1 MKHQAGQLI
10 HLRNKPGKNPRSERK
25 MNITGKTRITGL
37 FGYPVEHTLS
47 PAMHNAAFEHLGLDY
62 CYVPFLVHP
71 ASLGRA
77 VESIRALSLAG
88 VNVTVPH
95 KEAVIPMLDEVNEEA
110 SFIGAVNTIVHR
122 EGRLTGYNT
131 DGRGF
136 MRSLEENG
144 IMIAGKKVLLAG
156 AGGASRAVGYYLS
169 EKAGSLD
176 IYDIDEKKL
185 EKLASD
191 LSRIRGNVSALPRIE
206 NQAGFDI
213 IVNAT
218 PLGLKK
224 DDPPPVDL
232 EALLP
237 AQTVCDLIYKRTR
250 LLDLAA
256 QKGCRTM
263 DGLGMLLWQGVLAFE
278 LWTSVPPPADV
289 MRSALLKGM
298 R

>member
-1 MKHQAGQLI
+1 
-10 HLRNKPGKNPRSERK
+10 
-25 MNITGKTRITGL
+25 MNITGKTKITGL

-47 PAMHNAAFEHLGLDY
+47 PAMHNAAFEHLALDY

-71 ASLGRA
+71 GSLGKA

-95 KEAVIPMLDEVNEEA
+95 KEAVIHLLDEVNEEA
-110 SFIGAVNTIVHR
+110 SFIGAVNTVVNR

-136 MRSLEENG
+136 MRSCEENG
-144 IMIAGKKVLLAG
+144 IAVTGKKILLVG

-169 EKAGSLD
+169 EKAGSLA
-176 IYDIDEKKL
+176 ICDIDTKKL
-185 EKLASD
+185 EILVSD
-191 LSRIRGNVSALPRIE
+191 LSQIRGNVSALPRIDH
-206 NQAGFDI
+206 QAGFDI
-213 IVNAT
+213 IINAT

-237 AQTVCDLIYKRTR
+237 TQTVCDLIYKRTP
-250 LLDLAA
+250 LLDLAT

-263 DGLGMLLWQGVLAFE
+263 DGLGMLLWQGVFAFE
-278 LWTSVPPPADV
+278 LWTSVYPPVDV
-289 MRSALLKGM
+289 MRNALLKGM

>member
-1 MKHQAGQLI
+1 
-10 HLRNKPGKNPRSERK
+10 
-25 MNITGKTRITGL
+25 MNITGTTKVTGL

-47 PAMHNAAFEHLGLDY
+47 PAMHNAAFKHLGLDY

-71 ASLGRA
+71 DSLGKA
-77 VESIRALSLAG
+77 VEAVRALTMAG

-95 KEAVIPMLDEVNEEA
+95 KEAVIHLLDEVSEEA
-110 SFIGAVNTIVHR
+110 AFIGAVNTVVNNG
-122 EGRLTGYNT
+122 GRLIGHNT

-144 IMIAGKKVLLAG
+144 IAVAGEKILLVG

-169 EKAGSLD
+169 ERAGSLS
-176 IYDIDEKKL
+176 IYDIDTKKL
-185 EKLASD
+185 NRLVSD
-191 LSRIRGNVSALPRIE
+191 LSQIRENVLAIQRIDQQS
-206 NQAGFDI
+206 GFGI
-213 IVNAT
+213 IINAT

-232 EALLP
+232 KALLP
-237 AQTVCDLIYKRTR
+237 TQTVCDLIYKKTP
-250 LLDLAA
+250 LLDFAS
-256 QKGCRTM
+256 QKGCATM

-278 LWTSVPPPADV
+278 LWTSVSPPV
-289 MRSALLKGM
+289 EIMRTALLEGM

>member
-1 MKHQAGQLI
+1 
-10 HLRNKPGKNPRSERK
+10 

-71 ASLGRA
+71 GALGKA

-95 KEAVIPMLDEVNEEA
+95 KETVIHLLDEVNEEA
-110 SFIGAVNTIVHR
+110 SFIGAVNTVVNR
-122 EGRLTGYNT
+122 EGRLIGYNT

-144 IMIAGKKVLLAG
+144 IVITGKKVLLVG

-169 EKAGSLD
+169 EKVGSLA
-176 IYDIDEKKL
+176 IHDIDTKKR
-185 EKLASD
+185 EKLVSD
-191 LSRIRGNVSALPRIE
+191 LSQIRGNVSPLPRVDH
-206 NQAGFDI
+206 QAGFDI
-213 IVNAT
+213 IINAT

-232 EALLP
+232 AALLST
-237 AQTVCDLIYKRTR
+237 QTVCDLIYKRTP

-278 LWTSVPPPADV
+278 LWTSVSPPVDV
-289 MRSALLKGM
+289 MRNALHKGM